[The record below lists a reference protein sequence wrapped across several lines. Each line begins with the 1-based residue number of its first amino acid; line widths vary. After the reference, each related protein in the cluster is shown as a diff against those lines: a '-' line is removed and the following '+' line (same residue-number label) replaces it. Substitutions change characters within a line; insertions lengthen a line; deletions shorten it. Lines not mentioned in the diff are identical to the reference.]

1 MKVLGLDISTT
12 KIGIALFDDEELLVS
27 EVIKLKSSM
36 TLEQRAHIF
45 EEKMLQLDDKH
56 VIMDVYIEAPAMMF
70 GGGRTT
76 ANTMAKLQRF
86 NGMTSFIV
94 SSVFEIE
101 ALQINPLSAR
111 SVLGIKMPRKLPNK
125 EKKKFII
132 DWVKEKY
139 GDDFETTLTRHK
151 NYSPGCD
158 DRADAV
164 VVGLAGQIISERENQ

>member
-101 ALQINPLSAR
+101 ALQINPLSK
-111 SVLGIKMPRKLPNK
+111 G
-125 EKKKFII
+125 
-132 DWVKEKY
+132 KY

-164 VVGLAGQIISERENQ
+164 VVGLAGQIISERDIK

>member
-1 MKVLGLDISTT
+1 
-12 KIGIALFDDEELLVS
+12 
-27 EVIKLKSSM
+27 
-36 TLEQRAHIF
+36 
-45 EEKMLQLDDKH
+45 
-56 VIMDVYIEAPAMMF
+56 MMF

-111 SVLGIKMPRKLPNK
+111 SALGIKMPRKLPNK

-132 DWVKEKY
+132 EWVKEKY
-139 GDDFETTLTRHK
+139 GDDFKYDITRQG
-151 NYSPGCD
+151 NPQPGTD

-164 VVGLAGQIISERENQ
+164 VIGLAGQIISEREI